1 MNRAGAV
8 ALAALV
14 LASCSSQG
22 VSTSA
27 PSSAP
32 SGVVDAGPV
41 PDDHGIAEDV
51 ISGVRDSTVAI
62 RGLGCPR
69 VLVGSGF
76 VIEPAL
82 VLTSA
87 HVVAGVAAPTL
98 RLSGVDDGLT
108 GRVVA
113 IDPVRDLA
121 LVAATGLEAPP
132 LPLGDAIDDLL
143 VALVG
148 YDGDG
153 AESERPGRIDR
164 HIRATGND
172 IHGSPAD
179 GRDALVVA
187 ADVDPGH
194 SGAPL
199 VDADGLVVG
208 VVFSSVTGG
217 RPTAFAVQ
225 TSEVETFLEE
235 RPDDPS
241 GPGDCR

>member
-132 LPLGDAIDDLL
+132 LPLGD
-143 VALVG
+143 
-148 YDGDG
+148 G